1 MDVRFLPAGDTALVV
16 EFGDRVERA
25 LSEQVLR
32 LSARVR
38 SGGLPGVV
46 ETVPTYRSLLVHYD
60 PCVTE
65 SAKLQS
71 TIAKLLEGNAD
82 DAPPARLWRIPACY
96 APSHAPDLGEVAE
109 RAGLSVDEVVRI
121 HSSTRFHVYMVGFV
135 PGFPYMG
142 DLPASLSLPRRTDPR
157 V

>member
-16 EFGDRVERA
+16 EFGDRVDRA

-38 SGGLPGVV
+38 SAALPGVL

-60 PCVTE
+60 PRFTD
-65 SAKLQS
+65 SARLQS

-82 DAPPARLWRIPACY
+82 DAPAARLWRIPACY
-96 APSHAPDLGEVAE
+96 G
-109 RAGLSVDEVVRI
+109 
-121 HSSTRFHVYMVGFV
+121 
-135 PGFPYMG
+135 PGH
-142 DLPASLSLPRRTDPR
+142 
-157 V
+157 